1 MITTEALEARIVG
14 LTQERERL
22 MGQINAYAGAI
33 EDCQYWLSLLT
44 DGPNT
49 DSPEERK
56 ED

>member
-1 MITTEALEARIVG
+1 MTENEIRARLET
-14 LTQERERL
+14 LMQEREL
-22 MGQINAYAGAI
+22 LVGKINAYHGAI

>member
-14 LTQERERL
+14 LTHERERL

-44 DGPNT
+44 DGPNS
-49 DSPEERK
+49 DSPEEGK